1 MTTDNI
7 ELLAAYFTIAGDIYP
22 LGPTEISPF
31 PFRDRVEAAAR
42 AGYQGIGLHHAD
54 TMHTASQ
61 IGLPEMRRI
70 LDANGIKYV
79 ELEFLLNWFEEGER
93 RRESDKMRSEIFS
106 VAAALGLRKIKVG
119 PGFHEPEADIPKMRD
134 AFAQLCREAAEHGTG
149 IMLEIMPWS
158 NVRTVET
165 ARAIVGRWCR
175 GIVEVRGESWPTSGI
190 LPVAASITM
199 MSLRSR
205 SNILLG
211 LSSMMPLCRWSG
223 SLWEDTIHH
232 RRLCG
237 EGDLNPPA
245 FIEAVQ
251 AAGYRGYYGVEFSLR
266 NIASCRSRRWRDVLL
281 RRRWSNS
288 RSSPPRAEQVAEAGT
303 MDTGLQDK
311 IVLITGAGQRHRSSD
326 GTGFRSRGR
335 TACAAGYRC
344 RRFGRSEI
352 RGGSH
357 RCWCSCRGHGSV
369 HWSRSV
375 EGDRCPPAGLW
386 WPTRYSGQQCRVG
399 RHPDLRPTDGRGRGR
414 QPYSSTS

>member
-1 MTTDNI
+1 MAKRRIFELMTTDNI

-42 AGYQGIGLHHAD
+42 AGYRGIGLHHAD

-93 RRESDKMRSEIFS
+93 RRESDKMRSDIFS
-106 VAAALGLRKIKVG
+106 VAAALGLRMIKVG
-119 PGFHEPEADIPKMRD
+119 PGFHEPEANIPKMRD

-165 ARAIVGRWCR
+165 ARAIVEGAAQPN
-175 GIVEVRGESWPTSGI
+175 GGI
-190 LPVAASITM
+190 LADIWHFARGGIDYNDVAQI
-199 MSLRSR
+199 
-205 SNILLG
+205 
-211 LSSMMPLCRWSG
+211 PLQYLAGVELDDAAKQVVG

-251 AAGYRGYYGVEFSLR
+251 AAGYRGYYGVELLSEEHRKLPLEEMAR
-266 NIASCRSRRWRDVLL
+266 RSFETTMEQFKKLAPQ
-281 RRRWSNS
+281 SGEG
-288 RSSPPRAEQVAEAGT
+288 RA
-303 MDTGLQDK
+303 DK
-311 IVLITGAGQRHRSSD
+311 S
-326 GTGFRSRGR
+326 
-335 TACAAGYRC
+335 
-344 RRFGRSEI
+344 
-352 RGGSH
+352 
-357 RCWCSCRGHGSV
+357 
-369 HWSRSV
+369 
-375 EGDRCPPAGLW
+375 
-386 WPTRYSGQQCRVG
+386 
-399 RHPDLRPTDGRGRGR
+399 
-414 QPYSSTS
+414 